1 MRSIF
6 FTLSA
11 AAAVAV
17 YCLINSSTPQAGSNF
32 LQQIDPIDQVFVRYL
47 AKEGKSYATKEEY
60 QRRKEIFADK
70 LKFVT
75 EHNSRNGAT
84 YRVGLN
90 FFSDLTDEEF
100 KQYFLGDSGEP
111 EVYPEES
118 EIVRPL

>member
-17 YCLINSSTPQAGSNF
+17 YCLINTSAPQAGSNF
-32 LQQIDPIDQVFVRYL
+32 LQQIDPVDQVFVRYL
-47 AKEGKSYATKEEY
+47 AKEGKSYSTKEEY
-60 QRRKEIFADK
+60 ERRKALFADK

-84 YRVGLN
+84 YKVGLN
-90 FFSDLTDEEF
+90 YFSDLTEEEF
-100 KQYFLGDSGEP
+100 KKYFLGDSGEA
-111 EVYPEES
+111 EIYPE
-118 EIVRPL
+118 

>member
-17 YCLINSSTPQAGSNF
+17 YCLLNTAAPSSGSNF
-32 LQQIDPIDQVFVRYL
+32 LQEIDPIDQVFIRYL

-60 QRRKEIFADK
+60 ERRKEYFAAK

-75 EHNSRNGAT
+75 EHNSMNEAT
-84 YRVGLN
+84 YQV
-90 FFSDLTDEEF
+90 
-100 KQYFLGDSGEP
+100 
-111 EVYPEES
+111 
-118 EIVRPL
+118 